1 MRSMVSLGALV
12 VVVAVGAF
20 AGYWA
25 ARQHV
30 AVAADVSAEHA
41 AGVEGL
47 AAYHSGDYAKAIP
60 LLKKYAASA
69 EVRDDKARR
78 NEILMDIVDAEGK
91 VKPAVA
97 ATGPVDPLTG
107 SAASGGDPADV
118 DPSTGKARVAHAL
131 PKAGEVLTM
140 TIREMGNFEF
150 DPTSTKD
157 IPADVKALDG
167 ATVQLRGF
175 MIPLNQAEDIT
186 DFALVPTLANCCF
199 GQPPGV
205 QHTITCKTEKGR
217 AVQYT
222 VDEISVTGKL
232 AVKMKRDQD
241 YTYSIF
247 EMTVGSVKV
256 AE

>member
-1 MRSMVSLGALV
+1 MRSMVSLGVLV
-12 VVVAVGAF
+12 VVVGVGAF

-30 AVAADVSAEHA
+30 AVAADMSAEHA

-47 AAYHSGDYAKAIP
+47 TAYHSGNYAKAVP
-60 LLKKYAASA
+60 LLKKYAESA
-69 EVRDDKARR
+69 EVRDDKSKR
-78 NEILMDIVDAEGK
+78 NEILTDIVDAENK
-91 VKPAVA
+91 VQAAVA
-97 ATGPVDPLTG
+97 ATRGAVDPLTG
-107 SAASGGDPADV
+107 VAAVDPADV
-118 DPSTGKARVAHAL
+118 DPSTGKVRVPHGV

-150 DPTSTKD
+150 DPTATKD

-222 VDEISVTGKL
+222 VDEIQVTGKL
-232 AVKMKRDQD
+232 AVRMKRDQD
-241 YTYSIF
+241 YTYSVF
-247 EMTVGSVKV
+247 EMTVSSVKV

>member
-1 MRSMVSLGALV
+1 LT
-12 VVVAVGAF
+12 
-20 AGYWA
+20 
-25 ARQHV
+25 
-30 AVAADVSAEHA
+30 
-41 AGVEGL
+41 
-47 AAYHSGDYAKAIP
+47 
-60 LLKKYAASA
+60 
-69 EVRDDKARR
+69 
-78 NEILMDIVDAEGK
+78 DIVDAEGK
-91 VKPAVA
+91 LKPAVA
-97 ATGPVDPLTG
+97 ATGVAGAVDPLTG
-107 SAASGGDPADV
+107 VANGGAVGGAVDPADV
-118 DPSTGKARVAHAL
+118 DPSTGKVRVPHAL
-131 PKAGEVLTM
+131 PQAGDVLTLG
-140 TIREMGNFEF
+140 IRELGNFEF
-150 DPTSTKD
+150 DPTATKD

-167 ATVQLRGF
+167 ATVRLRGF

-247 EMTVGSVKV
+247 EMTVSSVKA